1 MELIEIYLGKLRS
14 TENNL
19 KKAPNRIY
27 TKIFLE
33 KKLKETHQLRNQ
45 IIDELVCLQDVI
57 DEEIRVR
64 INTESKFLLSSII
77 QAIELKIPLAKSG
90 PNYTFKNLARLA
102 IICRHLTMGDVFD
115 IKTATAIVQP
125 YDGCADKLEAFVD
138 AANLLNELTKEAHRP
153 MAIKFLKTRL
163 NGKARQCLPE
173 NIATI
178 DDLVK
183 QVKEQCMEVISPQS
197 IIAKLKVSS
206 QKGDVAK
213 FCSEVE
219 SLTTQLQ
226 NVYIS
231 QKIPGDVA
239 KSMATKAGIDTLI
252 NGIKNTEMK
261 IILKAGTFP
270 SVKEAVQKI
279 NENLT
284 QETNN
289 PNQILHMSSQRY
301 TNRGRQNFN
310 TQRGNFRGRFTNSNR
325 YSWNR
330 NGNNNRNNG
339 NRQYSNN
346 HENQNRF
353 NPRNHY
359 QNNSNRQAPPRRDY
373 HSHNRNVYCS
383 ENENNPST
391 PPQVDVNRERGE
403 QIVHP
408 RR

>member
-1 MELIEIYLGKLRS
+1 MKLS
-14 TENNL
+14 N
-19 KKAPNRIY
+19 
-27 TKIFLE
+27 
-33 KKLKETHQLRNQ
+33 
-45 IIDELVCLQDVI
+45 
-57 DEEIRVR
+57 
-64 INTESKFLLSSII
+64 
-77 QAIELKIPLAKSG
+77 AKSR
-90 PNYTFKNLARLA
+90 PKYTLKNLTQLA
-102 IICRHLTMGDVFD
+102 IICKKLTQKETMAETFD
-115 IKTATAIVQP
+115 IKTATAIVQT
-125 YDGCADKLEAFVD
+125 YDGRAENLDAFVD
-138 AANLLNELTKEAHRP
+138 AANLLKELTKAEHVA
-153 MAIKFLKTRL
+153 MAIKFLRTRL
-163 NGKARQCLPE
+163 TGKARQGLPE
-173 NIATI
+173 NIITI
-178 DDLVK
+178 GALVAD
-183 QVKEQCMEVISPQS
+183 VKTRCAETITPQS
-197 IIAKLKVSS
+197 ILAKLKVSS
-206 QKGDVAK
+206 QKGDVGK
-213 FCSEVE
+213 FCAEVE
-219 SLTTQLQ
+219 SLSMQLQ
-226 NVYIS
+226 TVYIS
-231 QKIPGDVA
+231 QMIPGDVA

-252 NGIKNTEMK
+252 NGIKNTETK

-289 PNQILHMSSQRY
+289 SNQILHMSSQRY

-310 TQRGNFRGRFTNSNR
+310 TQRGNFRGRFTNFNR
-325 YSWNR
+325 NSWNR

-359 QNNSNRQAPPRRDY
+359 QNNSNRQAPPRRDS

-383 ENENNPST
+383 ENENQPST